1 MSVVDVCLINCISL
15 PSRSPPTNAAPFGTI
30 TPSGSERKKVSLFT
44 CVCFPADNL
53 VGSYF
58 QAEAIHPDC
67 AIISQHL
74 RAREI
79 CSQTRRSEAQNQTDH
94 SGGFARA
101 CVCVWVCEAFC
112 FCKHANISRD
122 KQETLAHWER
132 ILIDWNVGWTKK
144 KEFWDGLGSERY
156 NKTRFYA
163 HRGTQCRLKLPL
175 FAVWLDVFFF
185 VLWYLRPCERQF
197 AFNTEH
203 THTKKKKERKK
214 ICLV

>member
-15 PSRSPPTNAAPFGTI
+15 PSRSPPPKCCTVWHHNSI
-30 TPSGSERKKVSLFT
+30 RLRKKVSLCT

-101 CVCVWVCEAFC
+101 CVWVCEAFC

-144 KEFWDGLGSERY
+144 RSFEMGWEVK
-156 NKTRFYA
+156 
-163 HRGTQCRLKLPL
+163 GTTKR
-175 FAVWLDVFFF
+175 VFT
-185 VLWYLRPCERQF
+185 L
-197 AFNTEH
+197 TEEH
-203 THTKKKKERKK
+203 SAG
-214 ICLV
+214 

>member
-15 PSRSPPTNAAPFGTI
+15 PSRSPPPKNAAPFGTI
-30 TPSGSERKKVSLFT
+30 TPSGSERKKVTMWT

-79 CSQTRRSEAQNQTDH
+79 CTQTRRSEAQNQTDH
-94 SGGFARA
+94 SGGFARV
-101 CVCVWVCEAFC
+101 CVCDAAFC

-132 ILIDWNVGWTKK
+132 ILIDWNVSWTKK
-144 KEFWDGLGSERY
+144 RSFEMGWGVK
-156 NKTRFYA
+156 
-163 HRGTQCRLKLPL
+163 GTTKR
-175 FAVWLDVFFF
+175 VFT
-185 VLWYLRPCERQF
+185 L
-197 AFNTEH
+197 TEEH
-203 THTKKKKERKK
+203 SAG
-214 ICLV
+214 